1 MNELSITQV
10 ADWNWQ
16 RLFSWRAHRCWRGIV
31 MDFRLYSLSMGNFK
45 SSAASKIKQ
54 GEIWKGR
61 YGSQKKLNLLMEGFR

>member
-16 RLFSWRAHRCWRGIV
+16 RLFSWRGIV

-54 GEIWKGR
+54 GEIRKGR
-61 YGSQKKLNLLMEGFR
+61 YGSKKKKKNLLMEGFR